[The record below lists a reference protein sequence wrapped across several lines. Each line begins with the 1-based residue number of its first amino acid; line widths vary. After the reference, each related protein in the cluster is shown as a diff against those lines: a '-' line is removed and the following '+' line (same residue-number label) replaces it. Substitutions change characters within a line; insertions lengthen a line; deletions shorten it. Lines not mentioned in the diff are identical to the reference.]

1 MLSMEWLLGIG
12 IAVLLVY
19 SIVITVLL
27 IKRSRRFAR
36 RVAQFKRIGAAQIM
50 ALKRTSFPAGSRR
63 SPET

>member
-36 RVAQFKRIGAAQIM
+36 RVAQFK
-50 ALKRTSFPAGSRR
+50 KNRR
-63 SPET
+63 SADYGVEKELLFPGFGKDSP